1 MAFGPKRGA
10 FQVAKV
16 GLIIGRFQPVH
27 WGHVRAFEWVR
38 GEGLEV
44 HVGIGSSQFSATREN
59 PFTAAERRRM
69 LEAADRVLGLK
80 VGRVDEVPDIF
91 DDERWVGHV
100 QACCGPFDV
109 VFTNNEWTAEL
120 FAKAGLEVR
129 ATPMFDRERFVGAK
143 IRESVK
149 ERGLA
154 AVEDLVPPPVMALLK
169 EFEAEKRIRASW
181 PKPTPAR
188 R

>member
-1 MAFGPKRGA
+1 
-10 FQVAKV
+10 VAKT
-16 GLIIGRFQPVH
+16 GLIVGRFQPVH
-27 WGHVRAFEWVR
+27 WGHVRAIEWVR
-38 GEGLEV
+38 AEGLEV
-44 HVGIGSSQFSATREN
+44 HLGVGSSQFSHTREN

-69 LEAADRVLGLK
+69 VEAADRVLGLK

-100 QACCGPFDV
+100 QGCCGPFDV
-109 VFTNNEWTAEL
+109 VFTNNEWTAGL
-120 FAKAGLEVR
+120 FAKAGVEVR

-143 IRESVK
+143 IREAVK
-149 ERGLA
+149 ERGLV

-169 EFEAEKRIRASW
+169 EFEAEKRIRESW